1 MIDNIKY
8 RRTIS
13 RKLWMVA
20 ALITSFGL
28 FSCEFELPETGSQ
41 PDLTPPDAKFG
52 ATQNAAD
59 YLTVDF
65 VNASDSYTDS
75 QWDFG
80 DGNSSSEKSPSNT
93 YADIGEYTVTL
104 KVSDKLGA
112 ESTITQNIMVEEPKA
127 ILPPILEAGFEDN
140 SLPDGTGDGRDSWRT
155 DMGGVIQITSSPVNG
170 GKQAAKFPK
179 EGDRVAYQELTVSP
193 NNKYNITYYY
203 TMKED
208 GDGNVTVAILGGGIT
223 DLEDAA
229 AATLVS
235 NVGTNQDD
243 DGEYVKVDLLV
254 ETGDYSTIAILV
266 TNKGVES
273 RVDDFSIEL
282 LE

>member
-127 ILPPILEAGFEDN
+127 ILPPILEAGFEVN

-170 GKQAAKFPK
+170 GKAAAKFPK